1 MTETLFIRLGS
12 MPHDIIH
19 WLIWSNVKSENNEDN
34 IIASG
39 QLSGANDLS
48 SLSEKS
54 TQRKVI
60 ALVSSCDV
68 ALKSLFVP
76 GKSQKAMQLAAP
88 YMLEDDLAQDVEQL
102 FFAYGKKNAD
112 PKSSNNCFIAA
123 VEHQQIQTWQRWLQ
137 DAGISCKTMIPDVL
151 AMPYIVK
158 PLDENNAVDFNESWS
173 AINLGEQ
180 VILRQGPWQG
190 MVVDQQIWPIIYQQL
205 NQIGIN
211 EGSEDS
217 KNAQRDILIHAF
229 STLPTGQVTEIISE
243 HYADKDNVTV
253 KAMPEELPLA
263 LFAQQIAV
271 NAHQGFNLLQ
281 GKYKLKEQKS
291 PILKS
296 WFWAAA
302 IASLAVVLNIGIKA
316 AELMQLNAQQQAIE
330 ANIIASYKKAFPAS
344 KRVRVSTVKSQLK
357 RKMAELGSTSS
368 DAGFLAM
375 LAKLEPAF
383 SQVSALKPE
392 SIKFDSKRQEI
403 RLQAIA
409 KDYQAF
415 DQFKNSLE
423 KVNLTVKQGAQN
435 NQGDVISGSFS
446 ITDKGSSN
454 TKGARS

>member
-1 MTETLFIRLGS
+1 
-12 MPHDIIH
+12 
-19 WLIWSNVKSENNEDN
+19 
-34 IIASG
+34 
-39 QLSGANDLS
+39 
-48 SLSEKS
+48 
-54 TQRKVI
+54 
-60 ALVSSCDV
+60 
-68 ALKSLFVP
+68 
-76 GKSQKAMQLAAP
+76 
-88 YMLEDDLAQDVEQL
+88 
-102 FFAYGKKNAD
+102 
-112 PKSSNNCFIAA
+112 
-123 VEHQQIQTWQRWLQ
+123 
-137 DAGISCKTMIPDVL
+137 
-151 AMPYIVK
+151 MPYIVK

-180 VILRQGPWQG
+180 IILRQGPWQG
-190 MVVDQQIWPIIYQQL
+190 MVVDQHIWPVIYQQF
-205 NQIGIN
+205 NQSGISEES
-211 EGSEDS
+211 EGST
-217 KNAQRDILIHAF
+217 NPQQNILIYAY
-229 STLPTGQVTEIISE
+229 STLSTEQVNEITSE
-243 HYADKDNVTV
+243 HDADKDNVTV
-253 KAMPEELPLA
+253 KAMSEELPLA

-271 NAHQGFNLLQ
+271 NAHQDFNLLQ

-302 IASLAVVLNIGIKA
+302 IATLAVVLNTGIKG
-316 AELMQLNAQQQAIE
+316 AELMQLNAQQKTVE
-330 ANIIASYKKAFPAS
+330 TNIIASYKKAFPAS

-357 RKMAELGSTSS
+357 RKMAELGSTST

-392 SIKFDSKRQEI
+392 SIKFDSKRKEI

-446 ITDKGSSN
+446 ITDKGRSN